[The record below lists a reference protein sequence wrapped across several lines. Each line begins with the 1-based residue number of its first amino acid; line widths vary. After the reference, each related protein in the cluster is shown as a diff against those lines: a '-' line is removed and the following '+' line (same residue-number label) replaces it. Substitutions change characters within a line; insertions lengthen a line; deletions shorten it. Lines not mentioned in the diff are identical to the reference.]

1 MLYGFSSDEMIGR
14 DVSLLIPADGRGEWM
29 QLVRR
34 AQLGEVVAPHETV
47 RVRKDGT
54 PVEVQITVSPLYD
67 EHDKIV
73 GASSIAR
80 DITQRRRDE
89 AAVRR
94 ALKMR
99 DQFMA
104 MLSHELRNP
113 LAALLHASAVLSSD
127 HRGSQHQEL
136 SRHAL
141 EVVTRQCKHMA
152 RLLDDLLDV
161 SRMRQD
167 GIELRKQRVDLRTTI
182 DAAVERLRPLA
193 EAHGVELHL
202 ELPPNEVIV
211 FGDPDRLQQIEVN
224 LLGNAIKYSPNN
236 QQVRLSLTTADGQ
249 ALLRVSD
256 DGIGIANEMLDR
268 IFEPFVR
275 AVDEDNQVHAPQMGG
290 MGLGLAVVRSFVR
303 AHGGEVR
310 ALSEGAGRGSEFVVT
325 LPLAMRADE
334 DAAIDARGGGSE
346 RLVLVEDQDDSR
358 VLLQA
363 ILEDAGY
370 HVLTAGDGQSAVELI
385 ERHRPRIALVDIG
398 LPVLNGYEVA
408 RRVRRAFGPN
418 DLFLVALTGYGQQQD
433 RDAVMS
439 AGFDQHLVK
448 PIEAEALVEVLRS
461 RRCLRPGERGGDG
474 TPDA

>member
-1 MLYGFSSDEMIGR
+1 
-14 DVSLLIPADGRGEWM
+14 
-29 QLVRR
+29 
-34 AQLGEVVAPHETV
+34 
-47 RVRKDGT
+47 
-54 PVEVQITVSPLYD
+54 
-67 EHDKIV
+67 
-73 GASSIAR
+73 
-80 DITQRRRDE
+80 
-89 AAVRR
+89 
-94 ALKMR
+94 
-99 DQFMA
+99 
-104 MLSHELRNP
+104 
-113 LAALLHASAVLSSD
+113 
-127 HRGSQHQEL
+127 
-136 SRHAL
+136 
-141 EVVTRQCKHMA
+141 VVTRQCKHMA

-193 EAHGVELHL
+193 ESGGVKLELS
-202 ELPPNEVIV
+202 LPPNEVVV

-224 LLGNAIKYSPNN
+224 LLGNAIKYS
-236 QQVRLSLTTADGQ
+236 QSGKKVRLTLAAADGS
-249 ALLRVSD
+249 ATLRVTD
-256 DGIGIANEMLDR
+256 DGIGIPGEMLDR

-310 ALSEGAGRGSEFVVT
+310 ALSDGPGRGSELIVT
-325 LPLAMRADE
+325 LPLAAGADRSE
-334 DAAIDARGGGSE
+334 VIDAIRAGSE

-363 ILEDAGY
+363 ILEGAGY
-370 HVLTAGDGQSAVELI
+370 HVLTAGDGQSAVDLI

-408 RRVRRAFGPN
+408 RRVRRAFGPH

-448 PIEAEALVEVLRS
+448 PIEADALVEVLRS
-461 RRCLRPGERGGDG
+461 RRRLHGGDG
-474 TPDA
+474 APDA